1 MSNEKT
7 GYNFIFDN
15 QTVDI
20 LNIGAKAWSDTPASF
35 HLGNQGYD
43 SANENFRFLYT
54 NNSDPW
60 KQKTGFNQFYSSS
73 FNSTPLAEYDIATNS
88 SCPNFKKIIGFC
100 GETDTAPD
108 SSVKKLFKYD
118 KTHRLRV
125 KILDSKLLFSFGDNA
140 TDGVYYH
147 THYEL
152 KSKTGKLPS
161 ALIVGIQ
168 AQGGDGGDGVHP
180 PISAT
185 IAGNGGGAGDCQ
197 YIVLDFKK
205 AAETVHKQSVT
216 YLAFDFY
223 ITPISNWSKIA
234 YNGNK
239 TRFTNDCVAINVRN
253 TFYSDSASENLRS
266 KIIIGCGQNGDWQN
280 TKDNPGY
287 GVAGTTMFYDLEA
300 SKALT
305 KAELNNY
312 GIYILTKHEAETTP
326 NAGFGG
332 AHEKGKNSNAYGILT
347 TNIQSESTTDNI
359 TAQLS
364 GNQNEVLKV
373 QTGGDAG
380 NSDQEV
386 TRSGGGGASNFAV
399 GGSGGNNNSNGG
411 RGILGSGGGGGSP
424 YTAGGKGG
432 LPYIFFCSN
441 IDFSITAK

>member
-20 LNIGAKAWSDTPASF
+20 LNIGARAWSDTPASF

-73 FNSTPLAEYDIATNS
+73 FNPTPLAKYDIATNS

-108 SSVKKLFKYD
+108 SSVRKLFKYST
-118 KTHRLRV
+118 THRLRV
-125 KILDSKLLFSFGDNA
+125 QIWDSKLLFSFGDNA
-140 TDGVYYH
+140 TNGVYYH
-147 THYEL
+147 TRYEL

-168 AQGGDGGDGVHP
+168 AQGGDGGDGIHP
-180 PISAT
+180 MSAA

-205 AAETVHKQSVT
+205 AAETVHNQSVT
-216 YLAFDFY
+216 FLAFDFY
-223 ITPISNWSKIA
+223 ITPILNWSKIA

-253 TFYSDSASENLRS
+253 TFYSDSSSENLRS
-266 KIIIGCGQNGDWQN
+266 KIIIGCGQNGVWQN
-280 TKDNPGY
+280 TTDNPGY

-300 SKALT
+300 SKVLT
-305 KAELNNY
+305 EAELNNY
-312 GIYILTKHEAETTP
+312 GIYILTKHKAKTTT

-347 TNIQSESTTDNI
+347 TNMQSEATTTNI
-359 TAQLS
+359 TVQLS
-364 GNQNEVLKV
+364 NNQNEVLNM
-373 QTGGDAG
+373 QTGGNAG
-380 NSDQEV
+380 NSGKGL
-386 TRSGGGGASNFAV
+386 TRSGGGGASNFAA
-399 GGSGGNNNSNGG
+399 GGNGGNNYDGG
-411 RGILGSGGGGGSP
+411 RGILGSGGGGGSRDSD
-424 YTAGGKGG
+424 GGKGG
-432 LPYIFFCSN
+432 RAYIFFCLN
-441 IDFSITAK
+441 RDIWITAK